1 MKLPAHLASIFW
13 NRDFDALD
21 VIKDVNIII
30 ERILIFGELEDW
42 KWLVNNYGLDRIK
55 QWVADNIDTT
65 LVYFDETR
73 VFWAKVVLNKKL
85 QPIPPKMRW
94 RNNMRAPRG
103 CESVGMT

>member
-1 MKLPAHLASIFW
+1 MKLPAHLAPLFW

-21 VIKDVNIII
+21 VTNDANVII

-42 KWLVNNYGLDRIK
+42 RWLVNTYGLGQIK

-73 VFWAKVVLNKKL
+73 VFLAKAVLNKKL
-85 QPIPPKMRW
+85 QPTPPKMRW
-94 RNNMRAPRG
+94 RNNIRD
-103 CESVGMT
+103 VY